1 MAEVQRHQ
9 TAAEVVAVRQEEPGT
24 AEEGHQPWEAQAVAE
39 VQRHQTAA
47 EVVAALQERVTAA
60 EHLL

>member
-1 MAEVQRHQ
+1 VPAQ
-9 TAAEVVAVRQEEPGT
+9 TKEELGM

-39 VQRHQTAA
+39 VQRHQTAV
-47 EVVAALQERVTAA
+47 EVVVALQERVTAV